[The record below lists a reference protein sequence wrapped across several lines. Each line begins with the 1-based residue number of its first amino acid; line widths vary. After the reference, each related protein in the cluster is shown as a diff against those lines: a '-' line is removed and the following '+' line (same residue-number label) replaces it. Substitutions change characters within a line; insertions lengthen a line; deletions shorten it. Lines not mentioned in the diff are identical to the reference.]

1 MPTQPALIRQLYAKV
16 AGTQLD
22 TEIMN
27 GLYRV
32 EVESSLHLP
41 SMCVLCLHDPNARWT
56 NADTFALGAELEV
69 GVADEQG
76 RGETRLFIGEII
88 GLEPDYAEGAVV
100 DLTVRAYD
108 RSHRLHRG
116 VHTRTYQNMTDS
128 DIARAVAQA
137 VGLQADVDATSVSH
151 EHVYQHG
158 QTHMAF
164 LRERA
169 RLIGYELNVQDRTL
183 RFKQAQPDGGET
195 IPLEWGVQLKAFRPV
210 LTLGDQVNEVT
221 VKGWDALN
229 KRELVGSAQ
238 RGQTAPQIG
247 NRHTGGQVAQEALG
261 EAADLVVRANVQSQS
276 EADAI
281 AQALLEEHESV
292 FVEAEGK
299 CQGAPALQAGC
310 IVEISALGQRFNG
323 RYRVTSA
330 RHLWSTAQD
339 YVTYFRVTGRRT
351 DTLRELL
358 SDSASSSPARW
369 PLMTAIVTNN
379 DDPENQGRVRCR
391 FPWLDSDLE
400 SAWARVV
407 GLGAGGAR
415 GVFWLPEV
423 NDEVLVGFEQG
434 DMSRPFVLGGL
445 WSGGEA
451 PPVAASQTV
460 ANGSVVQRVLV
471 TRTGH
476 KVLFHDENPAT
487 VTIESAAGHKIV
499 IDDDNSKI
507 ELTTSRGNS
516 LVLDDNGQKVAIN
529 SVGALAIE
537 ASTNLTVKANGNMNL
552 EASGNMTV
560 KGAIIQLNP

>member
-32 EVESSLHLP
+32 EVESNLHLP
-41 SMCVLCLHDPNARWT
+41 SMCVLCLHDPSARWT
-56 NADTFALGAELEV
+56 NADAFSLGAELEV

-76 RGETRLFIGEII
+76 RGETRLFVGEIT
-88 GLEPDYAEGAVV
+88 GLEPDYGEGTVV

-128 DIARAVAQA
+128 DIASAVAQA
-137 VGLQADVDATSVSH
+137 AGLQADVDGTSVSH

-169 RLIGYELNVQDRTL
+169 RLIGYELSVHDRTL
-183 RFKQAQPDGGET
+183 RFKQAQPNGGET
-195 IPLEWGVQLKAFRPV
+195 VALEWGVQLKIFRPV
-210 LTLGDQVNEVT
+210 LTLGEQVNEVT

-238 RGQTAPQIG
+238 RGQAAPQIG
-247 NRHTGGQVAQEALG
+247 DRNTGGQVAQEALG
-261 EAADLVVRANVQSQS
+261 EAADLVVRAGVQSQS
-276 EADAI
+276 EADAV
-281 AQALLEEHESV
+281 AQAILEEHESV

-299 CQGAPALQAGC
+299 CQGTPTLQAGC
-310 IVEISALGQRFNG
+310 TVEISALGQRFNG

-339 YVTYFRVTGRRT
+339 YVTYFRVTGRRS
-351 DTLRELL
+351 DTLRDLL
-358 SDSASSSPARW
+358 SDGAAAPARW

-379 DDPENQGRVRCR
+379 DDPENQGRVRCK
-391 FPWLDSDLE
+391 FPWLDADLE

-407 GLGAGGAR
+407 GLGAGGER
-415 GVFWLPEV
+415 GVLWLPEV

-434 DMSRPFVLGGL
+434 DISRPFVLGGL
-445 WSGGEA
+445 WSGAEA
-451 PPVAASQTV
+451 PPISSNQAV

-476 KVLFHDENPAT
+476 KIVFQDENPAT
-487 VTIESAAGHKIV
+487 VTIESAAGHRIV
-499 IDDDNSKI
+499 IDDDNAKI
-507 ELTTSRGNS
+507 ELTTSAGNS
-516 LVLDDNGQKVAIN
+516 LVLDDNGQKIAVK
-529 SVGALAIE
+529 SGGTLDIE
-537 ASTNLTVKANGNMNL
+537 ASTNLSVKASGNMNL
-552 EASGNMTV
+552 EASGNLTV